1 MDCVV
6 LKKTAGL
13 DEALE
18 AIVTLPQPVCIV
30 VIKNNYDM
38 AHDCMYHQVIA
49 KISQQIPIMCRGE
62 VSWAVEDMLKKGK
75 NAILPISETVVL
87 IG

>member
-30 VIKNNYDM
+30 
-38 AHDCMYHQVIA
+38 IA
-49 KISQQIPIMCRGE
+49 RDSYL
-62 VSWAVEDMLKKGK
+62 S
-75 NAILPISETVVL
+75 L
-87 IG
+87 IHI